1 MLNSTLTIRNNTPKD
16 TKIAMAL
23 PEKLNKKTR
32 AKNAYL
38 MSDKDFYAKYGIDK
52 KQALKDQ

>member
-16 TKIAMAL
+16 TKVAMAL
-23 PEKLNKKTR
+23 PPKINKKTR

-38 MSDKDFYAKYGIDK
+38 MKRDAFIKKYGMTPK
-52 KQALKDQ
+52 EALKDQ